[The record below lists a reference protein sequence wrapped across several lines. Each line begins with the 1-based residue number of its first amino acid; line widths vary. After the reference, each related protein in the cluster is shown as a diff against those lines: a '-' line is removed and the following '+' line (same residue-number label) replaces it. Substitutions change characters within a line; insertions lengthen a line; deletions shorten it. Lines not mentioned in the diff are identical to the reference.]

1 MAVRQEEYVRRYA
14 RRARADMAA
23 DLSSLATLAVQQT
36 SGVDHV
42 GATLVTEDGV
52 IRSLAASDGHAHA
65 LDNIQR
71 GCGQGPCLSA
81 AIHSDVVR
89 VADLVL
95 ETRWPDFCR
104 EAVVCTPVR
113 AILAFPVFHDG
124 TVHAA
129 LNLYADRVGAF
140 DAATEAVGALI
151 ADRIAEVLTTKS
163 DEGPRHPSR
172 HDVIEE
178 ASTLL
183 VRRFSID
190 VAEAFALLLKLARQQ
205 NLSIDEVALEV
216 VRAGSVRPPPGF

>member
-23 DLSSLATLAVQQT
+23 ELSSFAVLAVQQT
-36 SGVDHV
+36 SGVDHA

-71 GCGQGPCLSA
+71 GCGEGPCLSA
-81 AIHSDVVR
+81 AIHSEVVR
-89 VADLVL
+89 VADLVV

-113 AILAFPVFHDG
+113 AVLAFPVFHDG

-140 DAATEAVGALI
+140 DAATETVGALI
-151 ADRIAEVLTTKS
+151 ADRIAATLTTRAG
-163 DEGPRHPSR
+163 DVPRHPSR

-178 ASTLL
+178 AKDLL
-183 VRRFSID
+183 IRRFSID

-205 NLSIDEVALEV
+205 NQSIETVALEV
-216 VRAGSVRPPPGF
+216 VRGRIG